1 MPCPTLQ
8 ANTRAAA
15 HLDLVDDGVAGGR
28 PPRSGSNNRINNN
41 SKSQQRPTWIWSM
54 MEWRAPAAAASRR
67 CCAAN
72 SPSTTA
78 AAARR
83 LIPSFSTSSSWRSAK
98 RRAVGGSNEARSSG
112 SSRACSCGQQHL
124 GVLASGPTLGAP
136 GNGRACLQVGRLLA
150 EPRGTQV
157 FRQRPRPPPAPGSS
171 LHHVACH
178 SPLPRRPAAAARTSG
193 CLR

>member
-1 MPCPTLQ
+1 MPASKCIHLMHLPQTCTVLTVLLAPVCHRLDKHCDRPPEQLPCSAWHSKRTRAPLPTWIGSM
-8 ANTRAAA
+8 TEWRAAA
-15 HLDLVDDGVAGGR
+15 HQG
-28 PPRSGSNNRINNN
+28 SGSNNRINNN

-124 GVLASGPTLGAP
+124 GVLASG
-136 GNGRACLQVGRLLA
+136 
-150 EPRGTQV
+150 
-157 FRQRPRPPPAPGSS
+157 
-171 LHHVACH
+171 
-178 SPLPRRPAAAARTSG
+178 RTWQW
-193 CLR
+193 